1 MYTLYPMTALRRT
14 SSQARTNPNAFMSLV
29 GHVLPL
35 AVKDSK
41 IDPTLPTV
49 RVELHPEPHERA
61 AD

>member
-1 MYTLYPMTALRRT
+1 
-14 SSQARTNPNAFMSLV
+14 MSLV